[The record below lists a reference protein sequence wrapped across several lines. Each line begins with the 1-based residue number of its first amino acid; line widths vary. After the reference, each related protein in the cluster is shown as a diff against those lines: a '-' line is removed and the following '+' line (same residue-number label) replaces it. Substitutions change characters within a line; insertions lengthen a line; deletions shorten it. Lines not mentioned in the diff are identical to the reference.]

1 MRPDSGIASSALS
14 SRFSQIWLSSP
25 PVAWTGG
32 RFASTSSVMVAPFVF
47 AFEATL
53 AILERAG
60 RLKWYRAERGA
71 RRTWLPTRITL
82 PDYHPLYRWGAYN
95 FYMRAR
101 D

>member
-1 MRPDSGIASSALS
+1 MNDLSILVAVVGLAL
-14 SRFSQIWLSSP
+14 WL
-25 PVAWTGG
+25 ALG
-32 RFASTSSVMVAPFVF
+32 